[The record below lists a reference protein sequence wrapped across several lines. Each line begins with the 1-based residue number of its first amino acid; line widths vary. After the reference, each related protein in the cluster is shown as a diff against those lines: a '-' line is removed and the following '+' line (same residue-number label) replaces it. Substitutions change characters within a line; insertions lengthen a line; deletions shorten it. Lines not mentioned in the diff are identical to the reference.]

1 MLKLNQFTNNQRK
14 IDSVVQV
21 YKNTT
26 IYKCN
31 ALKQDLLNTIKD
43 STQYYYSTVN
53 KHPVTTIAEAK
64 RDIDVITKDVL

>member
-1 MLKLNQFTNNQRK
+1 MLKLKQFTNNQRK

-26 IYKCN
+26 IYKCD